1 MVALRYGTIPYC
13 ARDGRPARFYPRF
26 GRRKGNG
33 FTFRNYNAHE
43 MLGTILRAKE
53 GFEKQDGWR
62 VLVKRAMECDCSWG
76 ASARQ
81 YVDMYEQVCQLW

>member
-1 MVALRYGTIPYC
+1 MCI
-13 ARDGRPARFYPRF
+13 RDR
-26 GRRKGNG
+26 
-33 FTFRNYNAHE
+33 
-43 MLGTILRAKE
+43 LGTILRAKE